1 MKKRQQERR
10 GIMHALF
17 AENLGN
23 MHPDKEI
30 PVPMKRGD
38 ESPNRD

>member
-1 MKKRQQERR
+1 MD
-10 GIMHALF
+10 ALF
-17 AENLGN
+17 SEILGN

-38 ESPNRD
+38 ERRNRD